1 MSQVYETPAI
11 LLRQIDLPD
20 EDRLGVFFTREYG
33 KRTLLL
39 KGIKKAQA
47 KLQYRL
53 REGEVREIEFIRG
66 KSIDRL
72 TAIHQDTVGQ
82 ESSSSDERHRW
93 ALVTWMCRVVDSLVE
108 EDGED
113 GELFGWC
120 LQAEDLIRRIPSGEI
135 QAVFGWMVVRVLFV
149 LGYGLDVS
157 QCVVTGE
164 KRSNRFF
171 ISVEAGGLLVESV
184 IRDYP
189 HSLML
194 SREDILTF
202 RKYQQGLYTG
212 QILPPKLLEQYI
224 QWYSLPDY
232 PDFFKPDNVL

>member
-39 KGIKKAQA
+39 KGIKKSQA

-72 TAIHQDTVGQ
+72 TAIHQDQVLTSVSGT
-82 ESSSSDERHRW
+82 ESRL
-93 ALVTWMCRVVDSLVE
+93 ALYTWMCRVLDTLVE
-108 EDGED
+108 EEGED
-113 GELFGWC
+113 TELFGWSV
-120 LQAEDLIRRIPSGEI
+120 QSAELIRSTRDDKFE
-135 QAVFGWMVVRVLFV
+135 AVFALMVVRGLYV

-157 QCVVTGE
+157 QCVVTGQ

-171 ISVEAGGLLVESV
+171 VSVEAGGLLVESAGYQ
-184 IRDYP
+184 YP
-189 HSLML
+189 HSIEV
-194 SREDILTF
+194 SAEEILTF
-202 RKYQQGLYTG
+202 RQYQQGIFTG
-212 QILPPKLLEQYI
+212 RVLPKKILQQYI
-224 QWYSLPDY
+224 QWYSLPEY
-232 PDFFKPDNVL
+232 PDFFIE